1 MVHTI
6 VTKSFPAIFLAFFA
20 IHGLFCGPY
29 ALAHDSRPLFVNITE
44 YGEDAVTLRWKIPPL
59 VSPDNLPRIALTGC
73 ESSRQTPVQMR
84 PAGSEIYSCEN
95 GLSGKSVVI
104 DYPLFNPSISSL
116 LRIEFRS
123 GEARSIILDPGVTQW
138 RIPAPE
144 TFAGVIKDY
153 FALGVEHIF
162 GGIDHLLFLAGLLYI
177 ARTLRRILITVTGF
191 TLAHSVTLFLVAL
204 DVLRVSIPAVETVIA
219 LSIVMLATEIARNDR
234 TTLTWRRP
242 VLVACGFGLVHG
254 AGFAAALTETGLPQT
269 EKISALLFFNL
280 GVEAGQLL
288 IITVVFSGL
297 WLLARL
303 PHPLLPAYD
312 NRPLRLVF
320 SYALGIV
327 STFWFIERFALAF
340 A

>member
-1 MVHTI
+1 MVHA
-6 VTKSFPAIFLAFFA
+6 VTAKSIRAVFLAAFTLHGLLCGPFA
-20 IHGLFCGPY
+20 I
-29 ALAHDSRPLFVNITE
+29 AHDGRPLFINITE
-44 YGEDAVTLRWKIPPL
+44 YGEDAVTLRWKTPPT

-73 ESSRQTPVQMR
+73 DPSRQPPAQQR
-84 PAGSEIYSCEN
+84 PAGSELYSCKA
-95 GLSGKSVVI
+95 GPAGKSVLI
-104 DYPLFNPSISSL
+104 DYPLLDPPVPSL

-123 GEARSIILDPGVTQW
+123 GEARSIILDPGVSEW
-138 RIPAPE
+138 RIPEPE
-144 TFAGVIKDY
+144 TFAGVIRDY

-191 TLAHSVTLFLVAL
+191 TLAHSITLFLVAL

-219 LSIVMLATEIARNDR
+219 LSIVMLAVEIARNDR

-280 GVEAGQLL
+280 GVEAGQLI
-288 IITVVFSGL
+288 IITAVFTAL
-297 WLLARL
+297 WLLALL
-303 PHPLLPAYD
+303 PRPLLSAYD

-320 SYALGIV
+320 GYALGIV
-327 STFWFIERFALAF
+327 STFWFIQRFAQVF
-340 A
+340 S

>member
-1 MVHTI
+1 MKRTVLLA
-6 VTKSFPAIFLAFFA
+6 SFVIPCLLGGHPAV
-20 IHGLFCGPY
+20 
-29 ALAHDSRPLFVNITE
+29 AHDSRPLFINITE
-44 YGEDAVTLRWKIPPL
+44 YGEGALTLRWKTPPS
-59 VSPDNLPRIALTGC
+59 VNPDNVPRITLTGC
-73 ESSRQTPVQMR
+73 HATRQR
-84 PAGSEIYSCEN
+84 PAQLRLAGSEIYSCEN

-123 GEARSIILDPGVTQW
+123 GETRSVILDPGETEW

-144 TFAGVIKDY
+144 TFTGVIMDY

-191 TLAHSVTLFLVAL
+191 TLAHSITLFLVAL

-288 IITVVFSGL
+288 IITAVFTGL
-297 WLLARL
+297 WLVARL

-312 NRPLRLVF
+312 NRPLRLAF

-327 STFWFIERFALAF
+327 STFWFIERFSLAF
-340 A
+340 V

>member
-1 MVHTI
+1 M
-6 VTKSFPAIFLAFFA
+6 KQSFIFL
-20 IHGLFCGPY
+20 ILSGLCFTSAPVVF
-29 ALAHDSRPLFVNITE
+29 AHDGRPLFINVSE
-44 YGEDAVTLRWKIPPL
+44 VGADSVRLSWKAPPVVRPDNAPL
-59 VSPDNLPRIALTGC
+59 VALAGCNALRRLPAQPRLTGA
-73 ESSRQTPVQMR
+73 EL
-84 PAGSEIYSCEN
+84 YSCEN
-95 GLSGKSVVI
+95 GAAGKSLAI

-123 GEARSIILDPGVTQW
+123 GEARSIILDPGITEW

-280 GVEAGQLL
+280 GVEAGQL
-288 IITVVFSGL
+288 IIISAVFSAL

-303 PHPLLPAYD
+303 PRPLLPAYD

-327 STFWFIERFALAF
+327 STFWFIERFSLAF
-340 A
+340 V

>member
-1 MVHTI
+1 MFRTVALTIFITACLLGVHT
-6 VTKSFPAIFLAFFA
+6 AF
-20 IHGLFCGPY
+20 
-29 ALAHDSRPLFVNITE
+29 AHDSRPLFINITE
-44 YGEDAVTLRWKIPPL
+44 YSEGALTLRWKTPPS
-59 VSPDNLPRIALTGC
+59 VNPDNVPRLTLTGC
-73 ESSRQTPVQMR
+73 DVTRQQPAQPR
-84 PAGSEIYSCEN
+84 LAGSEIYSCEN

-104 DYPLFNPSISSL
+104 DYPLLNPSISSL

-123 GEARSIILDPGVTQW
+123 GETRSVILDPGESEW
-138 RIPAPE
+138 RVPVPE
-144 TFAGVIKDY
+144 TFTGVIRDY
-153 FALGVEHIF
+153 FTLGVEHIF

-191 TLAHSVTLFLVAL
+191 TLAHSITLFLVAL

-234 TTLTWRRP
+234 STLTWRRP

-288 IITVVFSGL
+288 IITAVFASL
-297 WLLARL
+297 WLVALL
-303 PHPLLPAYD
+303 PRPLLPAYD

-327 STFWFIERFALAF
+327 STFWFIERFALALV
-340 A
+340 

>member
-1 MVHTI
+1 MQ
-6 VTKSFPAIFLAFFA
+6 
-20 IHGLFCGPY
+20 GLFGG
-29 ALAHDSRPLFVNITE
+29 ATVFAHDSRPLFINITE
-44 YGEDAVTLRWKIPPL
+44 TGEHTVMVTWKTPPS
-59 VSPDNLPRIALTGC
+59 VNLNNAPRIALAGC
-73 ESSRQTPVQMR
+73 DVSRQEPVQQR
-84 PAGSEIYSCEN
+84 LIGLDIYSCEK
-95 GLSGKSVVI
+95 GLSENSLVI
-104 DYPLFNPSISSL
+104 DYPLFNPSLASL
-116 LRIEFRS
+116 VRIEFHN
-123 GEARSIILDPGVTQW
+123 GEAHSIILDPSQSEW

-144 TFAGVIKDY
+144 TFVGVIKDY
-153 FALGVEHIF
+153 FALGAEHIF

-191 TLAHSVTLFLVAL
+191 TLAHSITLFLVAL

-234 TTLTWRRP
+234 STLTWRRP

-288 IITVVFSGL
+288 IIALVFMSL
-297 WLLARL
+297 WFVSLVTQSLSLA
-303 PHPLLPAYD
+303 YN
-312 NRPLRLVF
+312 NRQLRLVF

-327 STFWFIERFALAF
+327 SSFWFIERLTAAF
-340 A
+340 V

>member
-1 MVHTI
+1 MVHPV
-6 VTKSFPAIFLAFFA
+6 VTRSFRTVFLAAFT
-20 IHGLFCGPY
+20 IHSLFGGTL
-29 ALAHDSRPLFVNITE
+29 ASAHDSRPLFINITE
-44 YGEDAVTLRWKIPPL
+44 YSKDAVTLRWKTPPTL
-59 VSPDNLPRIALTGC
+59 SLDNLPHIALTGC
-73 ESSRQTPVQMR
+73 DSSRQPPAQQR

-104 DYPLFNPSISSL
+104 DYPLFNPSVSSL

-123 GEARSIILDPGVTQW
+123 GEARSIILDPGVAEW

-144 TFAGVIKDY
+144 TFAGVIMDY

-177 ARTLRRILITVTGF
+177 ARTLRRTVITVTGF
-191 TLAHSVTLFLVAL
+191 TLAHSITLFLVAL

-219 LSIVMLATEIARNDR
+219 LSIVVLATEIARNDR

-288 IITVVFSGL
+288 IITAAFTGL
-297 WLLARL
+297 WLVARL
-303 PHPLLPAYD
+303 PRPLLPAHD
-312 NRPLRLVF
+312 NRPLRLAF

-327 STFWFIERFALAF
+327 STFWFIQRFALAF
-340 A
+340 T